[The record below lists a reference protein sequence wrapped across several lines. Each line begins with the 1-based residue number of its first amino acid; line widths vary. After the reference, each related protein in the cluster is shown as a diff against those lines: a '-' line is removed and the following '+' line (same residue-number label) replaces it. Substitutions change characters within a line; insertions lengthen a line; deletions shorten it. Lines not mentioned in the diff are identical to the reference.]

1 MAQHTYAI
9 NTVACYP
16 KPITSMDDVK
26 QLRVGD
32 TYKTQIALYV
42 RERTQRELDPVTA
55 FRNSVKLSAKTRS
68 LQETLA
74 KLPYISV
81 PLSKK
86 LTAAGCQSLDDLAKD
101 SAVRERLTVQ
111 PRKMVPWVDH
121 ILQPVTRE
129 EAQRFE
135 DLLNEYLQPSGWLVH
150 MTGEWRRG
158 ELEAPNVDVLI
169 FHRAF
174 GYIPLPTEI
183 RTKARE
189 LEIST
194 MFNNSLWSVLRER
207 GVIADE
213 FLHTYGRWEG
223 MIRLPEREGERWE
236 TLYRRQSGITKREGR
251 FCFARVRVFSKK
263 SAGAALLRTTGDN
276 GYARYVYEKAYDL
289 GLHFDDYGLWQFH
302 PNDPTQAVEDTSVVR
317 GRNGHRLLL
326 PKLRTNGYWELLPS
340 DTEQEILAQLD
351 LPYIE
356 PERRNFKNK

>member
-1 MAQHTYAI
+1 MLARCSAAFRSAGPPPASRRSLALWSLEPEKPVIANLRVKRGRPRIYDGRAQPVHPDNTPLVRLLQKSDPIEGTSMAQHTYAI

-55 FRNSVKLSAKTRS
+55 FRNSAKLSAKTRS

-150 MTGEWRRG
+150 MTGEW
-158 ELEAPNVDVLI
+158 
-169 FHRAF
+169 
-174 GYIPLPTEI
+174 
-183 RTKARE
+183 
-189 LEIST
+189 
-194 MFNNSLWSVLRER
+194 
-207 GVIADE
+207 
-213 FLHTYGRWEG
+213 
-223 MIRLPEREGERWE
+223 
-236 TLYRRQSGITKREGR
+236 
-251 FCFARVRVFSKK
+251 
-263 SAGAALLRTTGDN
+263 
-276 GYARYVYEKAYDL
+276 
-289 GLHFDDYGLWQFH
+289 
-302 PNDPTQAVEDTSVVR
+302 
-317 GRNGHRLLL
+317 
-326 PKLRTNGYWELLPS
+326 
-340 DTEQEILAQLD
+340 
-351 LPYIE
+351 
-356 PERRNFKNK
+356 